1 MKKTIVVIFC
11 VLISCVWNV
20 FGGNPIISVDFSK
33 PGKSYNQKAKGSF
46 SGSLPEGVIPD
57 FPAWN
62 KSNAHAELINEGNV
76 KFLRFNVKNVDHSV
90 LFRLSNKKITVP
102 GYYELTLRYRSSA
115 SPVNLHIRQLGK
127 PYKNFWEKDVP
138 ISEEWKEEQILIDLR
153 EKAKSAFSK
162 SKLDS
167 SHAVL
172 YLSLKEGVTDISS
185 IKLQK
190 SDKKAYDAYLET
202 SEKITRPPKG
212 TKNYFSNSRFPLGL
226 PSGWSINRQNV
237 SGKTESDAKELGPS
251 GMAALKITSNEPI
264 TVFSAPFQTA
274 DPKQPVHVSFM
285 YKADG
290 NWHFSC
296 GGEKKVLK
304 ASNKWTK
311 AVLSFNPGERDSG
324 YHVAFAGKG
333 TLYLDSLMAY
343 TGAAQTAYTS
353 AGECEIALAPADFGI
368 SHTRV
373 QFMDETP
380 EVKYYASG
388 RIGGA
393 ILKGNVVNIYNEKRP
408 IKAIRL
414 DEASSGVIDYGL
426 FPEKQLGPFRI
437 ELWAEKNGKRI
448 SLYSE
453 IVMNRVRRPLY
464 WGKDAPDSPFGGH
477 FYSNERV
484 VNIMKAG
491 GMNWQRFHDACQDGT
506 AWAWLEPERGKWVF
520 ADDKIARYRKA
531 NIKILGDISSAPEWA
546 SFFHGARHHYNYFDK
561 MYQPKDMEAFKNYVR
576 TVVSRYK
583 GVIDEYQVWNEPWS
597 TSFWHKLYNQ
607 KKDKF
612 LQGEDPAGDYTQLSK
627 IAYTEIKNICPDI
640 TVYGFNTQG
649 GQAGTEWTKECFD
662 AGAYEFCDMID
673 FHYYNQNSQLN
684 GFPGDPVSQAYNNAV
699 GYIKKHVQ
707 GSMKPVVQSEANP
720 IRGGAVPLGLAGSDS
735 FTGMMKYS
743 MPWEQ
748 ESDPAKVAD
757 IACRFIIAHLRLGV
771 KRIFLYSDHT
781 YHHMLRPPSFPVL
794 LGADGYPHPVFSA
807 FSNMAWLLEDR
818 PFCKEEK
825 IGDKVWAYVFAG
837 RGKSVAVITGMVHGK
852 YSLKPDSQ
860 WEIIDLFGNPVKGS
874 AEYKGEIFYVVSGM
888 NPKELSAALKDK
900 SGK

>member
-1 MKKTIVVIFC
+1 MKKSFLVYITAS
-11 VLISCVWNV
+11 LILCALET
-20 FGGNPIISVDFSK
+20 FGNNPLIQLDFSK
-33 PGKSYNQKAKGSF
+33 STKAWNDSRKGSF
-46 SGSLPEGVIPD
+46 TGPLPEGVNPD
-57 FPAWN
+57 FPGWN

-76 KFLRFNVKNVDHSV
+76 KFLRFHVKNVDYAA
-90 LFRLSNKKITVP
+90 LFRLSLEKISVP
-102 GYYELTLRYRSSA
+102 GYYELTLNYRSPDA
-115 SPVNLHIRQLGK
+115 PVNLHIRQQKK
-127 PYKNFWEKDVP
+127 PYKNFWEKDIP
-138 ISEEWKEEQILIDLR
+138 ASAEWKKLR
-153 EKAKSAFSK
+153 IIIELQERVESAFSK
-162 SKLDS
+162 NKLDS

-172 YLSLKEGVTDISS
+172 YLSLKEGITDLSS
-185 IKLQK
+185 IMLTP
-190 SDKKAYDAYLET
+190 SSYDAYLKEV
-202 SEKITRPPKG
+202 SKRIMRPEAGTR
-212 TKNYFSNSRFPLGL
+212 NYFSNSRFPLGL
-226 PSGWSINRQNV
+226 PSGWNINRQNV
-237 SGKTESDAKELGPS
+237 SGQIVSTSETSSPS
-251 GMAALKITSNEPI
+251 GVAALKITSNEPI
-264 TVFSAPFQTA
+264 TVFTAPFQTA

-285 YKADG
+285 YKASGD
-290 NWHFSC
+290 WRFSC

-304 ASNKWTK
+304 ASDKWTK
-311 AVLSFNPGERDSG
+311 AILSFKPGERDSG

-343 TGAAQTAYTS
+343 TGSAQTAYIS

-388 RIGGA
+388 RIDGA
-393 ILKGNVVNIYNEKRP
+393 MLKGNVVNIYNEKRP
-408 IKAIRL
+408 IKAIQL
-414 DEASSGVIDYGL
+414 DDASSGVIDYGL
-426 FPEKQLGPFRI
+426 FPEKPLGPFRI

-448 SLYSE
+448 SPYSE

-464 WGKDAPDSPFGGH
+464 WGKDAPNSPFGGH

-484 VNIMKAG
+484 VNTMKAG

-597 TSFWHKLYNQ
+597 TSFWHKSYDQEKNKL
-607 KKDKF
+607 
-612 LQGEDPAGDYTQLSK
+612 LPGEDPAGDYTRLSK

-640 TVYGFNTQG
+640 TVYGFNTLG
-649 GQAGTEWTKECFD
+649 GQAGTEWTKQCFD
-662 AGAYEFCDMID
+662 AGAYEFCDIID

-707 GSMKPVVQSEANP
+707 GNMKPVVQSEANP
-720 IRGGAVPLGLAGSDS
+720 AKGGSVPLGLAGSDS
-735 FTGMMKYS
+735 FTGMMKHS

-748 ESDPAKVAD
+748 ESAPAKVAD

-794 LGADGYPHPVFSA
+794 LGADGYPHPNFAA

-818 PFCKEEK
+818 PFSREEK
-825 IGDKVWAYVFAG
+825 IGDNVWAYVFAG
-837 RGKSVAVITGMVHGK
+837 RDKSVAVITGMNNGK

-874 AEYKGEIFYVVSGM
+874 AEYKDEIFYVVSDM
-888 NPKELSAALKDK
+888 TPKELSAALKNK